1 MDEMKIHGILMDAL
15 KAANAKCD
23 SDGSTIWIE
32 AGSTI
37 WIEAEGGR
45 TLAVCVSDCAP
56 DEYGIS
62 ESEKHIYSVSLHAT
76 FAGSFDVRASS
87 GSAAEEIVRDRFANE
102 DIKVR
107 DLELDTTEVNAT
119 EVD

>member
-23 SDGSTIWIE
+23 SDGSTIWIDI
-32 AGSTI
+32 GDR
-37 WIEAEGGR
+37 R
-45 TLAVCVSDCAP
+45 TLAVCVSECAP
-56 DEYGIS
+56 DDYGKS
-62 ESEKHIYSVSLHAT
+62 DEEKHTYSVSLHAT

-87 GSAAEEIVRDRFANE
+87 ESEAEEIVRDRFAAE

>member
-1 MDEMKIHGILMDAL
+1 MDEMKIHNILMDAL

-32 AGSTI
+32 AG
-37 WIEAEGGR
+37 GGR
-45 TLAVCVSDCAP
+45 TLAVYVSECAP
-56 DEYGIS
+56 DDYGKS
-62 ESEKHIYSVSLHAT
+62 DEEKHTYSVSLHAT

-87 GSAAEEIVRDRFANE
+87 GSEAEEMIRDRFAAE

>member
-1 MDEMKIHGILMDAL
+1 MDEMKIHNILMDAL

-32 AGSTI
+32 AG
-37 WIEAEGGR
+37 GGR
-45 TLAVCVSDCAP
+45 TLAVWSECAP
-56 DEYGIS
+56 DDYGKS
-62 ESEKHIYSVSLHAT
+62 DEEKHTYSVSLHAT

-87 GSAAEEIVRDRFANE
+87 ESEAEEIVRDRFASE
-102 DIKVR
+102 DIKVS

>member
-23 SDGSTIWIE
+23 SDGSTIWIDI
-32 AGSTI
+32 GDR
-37 WIEAEGGR
+37 R
-45 TLAVCVSDCAP
+45 TLAVCVSECVP
-56 DEYGIS
+56 EDES
-62 ESEKHIYSVSLHAT
+62 ADEDKRTYSVSLHAT
-76 FAGSFDVRASS
+76 FAGSFDVKASS
-87 GSAAEEIVRDRFANE
+87 EGEAEEKVRDRFADG
-102 DIKVR
+102 DIKVS

>member
-32 AGSTI
+32 AGSDKTFAI
-37 WIEAEGGR
+37 
-45 TLAVCVSDCAP
+45 CVNECAP
-56 DEYGIS
+56 DDYGRS
-62 ESEKHIYSVSLHAT
+62 EEEMHTYSVSLHAT

-87 GSAAEEIVRDRFANE
+87 GSEAEEIVRDRFASE

>member
-32 AGSTI
+32 A
-37 WIEAEGGR
+37 EGGR
-45 TLAVCVSDCAP
+45 TLAVCVSECAP

-87 GSAAEEIVRDRFANE
+87 GSEAEEIVRDRFASE

>member
-32 AGSTI
+32 AG
-37 WIEAEGGR
+37 GGR
-45 TLAVCVSDCAP
+45 TL
-56 DEYGIS
+56 DEYGVS
-62 ESEKHIYSVSLHAT
+62 ESEKHTYSVSLHAT
-76 FAGSFDVRASS
+76 FAGSFDVRALS
-87 GSAAEEIVRDRFANE
+87 GSEAEEIVRDRFANE

>member
-32 AGSTI
+32 AG
-37 WIEAEGGR
+37 GGR
-45 TLAVCVSDCAP
+45 TFAVCVSECAP

-62 ESEKHIYSVSLHAT
+62 ESEKHLYSVSLHAT

-87 GSAAEEIVRDRFANE
+87 GSEAEEMVRDRFAAE
-102 DIKVR
+102 EIKVS
-107 DLELDTTEVNAT
+107 DLELDSTEVNAT

>member
-1 MDEMKIHGILMDAL
+1 MDEMKIHNILMDAL

-32 AGSTI
+32 AG
-37 WIEAEGGR
+37 GGR
-45 TLAVCVSDCAP
+45 TLAVSVNECAP

-62 ESEKHIYSVSLHAT
+62 ESEKHTYSVSLHAT

-87 GSAAEEIVRDRFANE
+87 RSEAEEMVRDRFANE